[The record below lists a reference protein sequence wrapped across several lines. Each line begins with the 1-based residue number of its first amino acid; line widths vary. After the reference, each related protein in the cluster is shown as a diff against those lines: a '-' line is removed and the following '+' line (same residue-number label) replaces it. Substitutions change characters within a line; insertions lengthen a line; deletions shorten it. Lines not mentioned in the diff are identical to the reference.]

1 MDNTPPR
8 VADLGATPSEGGAH
22 RLTFTVI
29 DDASAVRKV
38 EYSVDS
44 GQWVIVY
51 PQDGICDSKRESFD
65 ITVSGYSGGVH
76 TLVLK
81 VTDLLENVGT
91 ARAELR

>member
-1 MDNTPPR
+1 VDNTPPR
-8 VADLGATPSEGGAH
+8 VADLNTTPSEGGTH
-22 RLTFTVI
+22 RLTFAAI

-51 PQDGICDSKRESFD
+51 PQDGICDSKRETFD
-65 ITVSGYSGGVH
+65 VTVSGYSAGVH